1 MKTSAT
7 MLRAIVI
14 DDNEEIRQKN
24 GTLIKDNC
32 PNISIIGQAD
42 SVESGIKIIRQLS
55 PDIVFL
61 DIEMP
66 DGTGFDLLQK
76 LSPITFKVIF
86 ITGYEDFA
94 IKAFRFSAIDY
105 LLKPLNT
112 GELIE
117 AVKKAEESLSKD
129 IFDMKLSNLF
139 ANLERPK
146 NLQNLILKTAEKIY
160 SVNIQDIV
168 NCESDKNYT
177 TFYFIN
183 APKLVVSTNLKEYE
197 NMLTPFNFF
206 RTHQSHLINMAY
218 FDHFIKADGGNTI
231 IMKNKTAIPL
241 SVRKKEE
248 FLMLLDNLCQTFEL

>member
-1 MKTSAT
+1 

-14 DDNEEIRQKN
+14 DDIETIRKKN
-24 GTLIKDNC
+24 SALIKSSC

-42 SVESGIKIIRQLS
+42 SVESGIKIIKQLS
-55 PDIVFL
+55 PDVVFL
-61 DIEMP
+61 DVEMP

-76 LSPITFKVIF
+76 LKPFNFKVIF
-86 ITGYEDFA
+86 ITGFEDFA

-105 LLKPLNT
+105 LLKPLDSN
-112 GELIE
+112 ELIE
-117 AVKKAEESLSKD
+117 AVKKAEDSMSKEV
-129 IFDMKLSNLF
+129 FDMKLNNLF

-146 NLQNLILKTAEKIY
+146 NLQKLILKTADKIY

-168 NCESDKNYT
+168 NCESEKNYT
-177 TFYFIN
+177 TFNFIN

-197 NMLTPFNFF
+197 SLLTPFNFF

-218 FDHFIKADGGNTI
+218 FDHFIKTDGGNTI
-231 IMKNKTAIPL
+231 VMKNKATIPL

-248 FLMLLDNLCQTFEL
+248 FLTLLDNQ

>member
-1 MKTSAT
+1 
-7 MLRAIVI
+7 MLRAVII
-14 DDNEEIRQKN
+14 DDIENIRKKN
-24 GTLIKDNC
+24 SAIIKMNCPSVTLI
-32 PNISIIGQAD
+32 GEAD
-42 SVESGIKIIRQLS
+42 SVESGVKLIKQLS
-55 PDIVFL
+55 PDLVFL
-61 DIEMP
+61 DVEMP

-76 LSPITFKVIF
+76 LKPISFKVIF

-94 IKAFRFSAIDY
+94 VKAFRFSAIDY
-105 LLKPLNT
+105 LLKPLDPDD
-112 GELIE
+112 LVE
-117 AVKKAEESLSKD
+117 AVKKAESSLNKE

-146 NLQNLILKTAEKIY
+146 NLQNLILKTADRIY
-160 SVNIQDIV
+160 SVNVQDIV

-197 NMLTPFNFF
+197 TLLTPHNFF

-218 FDHFIKADGGNTI
+218 FDHFIKTDGGNTI
-231 IMKNKTAIPL
+231 VMKNKITIPL

-248 FLMLLDNLCQTFEL
+248 FMVLLENLQV

>member
-1 MKTSAT
+1 
-7 MLRAIVI
+7 MLRAVVI
-14 DDNEEIRQKN
+14 DDIETIRKKN
-24 GTLIKDNC
+24 IAIIKASC

-42 SVESGIKIIRQLS
+42 SVASGVDIIKQLS

-61 DIEMP
+61 DVEMP

-76 LSPITFKVIF
+76 LKPISFKVIF

-94 IKAFRFSAIDY
+94 IRAFRFSAIDY
-105 LLKPLNT
+105 LLKPLDA
-112 GELIE
+112 GDLID
-117 AVKKAEESLSKD
+117 AVKKAEDSLSKEV
-129 IFDMKLSNLF
+129 FDVKLSNLF
-139 ANLERPK
+139 SNLERPK
-146 NLQNLILKTAEKIY
+146 NLQKLILKTADRIY
-160 SVNIQDIV
+160 SVNIQDVV

-177 TFYFIN
+177 TFNFVN

-197 NMLTPFNFF
+197 TLLVPHNFF

-218 FDHFIKADGGNTI
+218 FDHFIKTDGGNTI

-248 FLMLLDNLCQTFEL
+248 FLVLLENLQV